1 MCARCSFVAD
11 VQTVELMQP
20 GESALDDPA
29 HAAEARAVLGLSTSD
44 QRFDARRSQLTAVE
58 VMVVA
63 AIGDQLLRPP
73 LRPAGLAPHGRD
85 RLQEQEKLG
94 AVVAIRAGDRPG
106 QRDPAAVGQQ
116 VVLRAATAPVDW
128 ARPRRGAPFFDWM

>member
-1 MCARCSFVAD
+1 VCARCSFIAD
-11 VQTVELMQP
+11 VETVELVQP
-20 GESALDDPA
+20 GEGALDDPA
-29 HAAEARAVLGLSTSD
+29 HAAEARAMRGLSTSD
-44 QRFDARRSQLTAVE
+44 QRLDAERSQLATVE
-58 VMVVA
+58 VVVVA
-63 AIGDQLLRPP
+63 AIGNQLFRPP
-73 LRPAGLAPHGRD
+73 LRPARLAPHGRD

-94 AVVAIRAGDRPG
+94 AVVTVRAGYGPG